1 MIKIQGAW
9 KQNKS
14 FKHKGAQ
21 ANLHEKY
28 HHFAKYVKCN
38 ENMLKNIFLQICIV
52 TPYMFF

>member
-14 FKHKGAQ
+14 FKHKGTQ